1 MTTRVRTRRVRGGV
15 GESTHRWDGIPK
27 VDGTYT
33 YSSDLYM
40 DRMLWGATLR
50 SPHPKANITK
60 LDIGSAVA
68 MTGVHAVL
76 TGDDVPGRKT
86 FGLEHA
92 DQPILG
98 SETVE
103 FWGQP
108 IALVAADDPE
118 TARLAVEAIDIEYE
132 VLAPLTDPEEAD
144 KIDSV
149 FHRLS
154 CRRGPQALQSSVVV
168 EGYYEVGMQDQAP
181 LGTESGMAIPDDR
194 GGVDLHIAT
203 QWTHSDHEQIVAG
216 LGLEDDAVRVHHAGV
231 GGAFGA
237 REDVSLQIHLCLLAL
252 YTGKPVKMVYSRAES
267 FVGHVHRH
275 PARLWFRHE
284 ADTDGTLRRI
294 EAKIIIDGGA
304 FQSTSNSVILNA
316 VYHAAG
322 PYRCDSVAVDGVAAR
337 TNNPPCGAM
346 RGFGAVQACFGHEA
360 QMDKLADA
368 LGMDRVELRIKNALR
383 RGDPLA
389 TSGQL
394 IDTSAPVVEIL
405 ERVRRMP
412 LPPENL
418 SEDPRLLPGG
428 TGLTTP
434 RGAVNR
440 GVGYAVGVK
449 NLCFSGGF
457 DDYAEA
463 RVCITPFGVEVH
475 TAAVEVG
482 QGLGASCAQIART
495 VLGIEDV
502 VVYFDDTSKIGSAG
516 STSASRQTQMTGGAV
531 LEAAGMAREIA
542 LSRGGG
548 DELDASGVWKDGMLV
563 TSMRDLVGN
572 QNIEYHTRFHHPPTE
587 APDHNGQGD
596 LYVDFGFAVHR
607 AVVDVDQ
614 ELGLF
619 KVVQID
625 TVQDVGF
632 MINPRSVVGQ
642 IEGGTMQGIGLATL
656 EEVVV
661 EDGVIKNPTFTDYL
675 LPTFLDAPPIEI
687 QVIEEPSSF
696 GPFGAKG
703 VGEPPTVS
711 STASVVAAIRQATG
725 LELNRTP
732 VRPEHVALSGR
743 CRVADGE
750 SARA

>member
-1 MTTRVRTRRVRGGV
+1 MTTRVRTPTVRGGV
-15 GESTHRWDGIPK
+15 GESTYRTDGIPK
-27 VDGTYT
+27 VDGTYI

-50 SPHPKANITK
+50 SPHPKATITK
-60 LDIGSAVA
+60 LDIGPAVA

-76 TGDDVPGRKT
+76 TDDDVPGRKT
-86 FGLEHA
+86 FGLEDA

-98 SETVE
+98 SRSVE
-103 FWGQP
+103 YWGQP

-132 VLAPLTDPEEAD
+132 VLVPLTDPEEAD
-144 KIDSV
+144 AIDSV
-149 FHRLS
+149 FHRIR
-154 CRRGPQALQSSVVV
+154 CRRGPQDAHGSVVV

-181 LGTESGMAIPDDR
+181 LGTESGLAIPDDR

-203 QWTHSDHEQIVAG
+203 QWTHVDHEQIVAG
-216 LGLEDDAVRVHHAGV
+216 LGVVDDAVRVHHAGV

-252 YTGKPVKMVYSRAES
+252 YTGRPVKMVYSRAES

-275 PARLWFRHE
+275 PAQLWMRHE
-284 ADTDGTLRRI
+284 ADPDGTLRRI
-294 EAKIIIDGGA
+294 EAKVIIDGGA
-304 FQSTSNSVILNA
+304 FQSTSNSVIGNA

-322 PYRCDSVAVDGVAAR
+322 PYRCDSVAVDGVAVK

-368 LGMDRVELRIKNALR
+368 LGMDRVELRIKNAVR

-405 ERVRRMP
+405 ERLRRMP
-412 LPPENL
+412 LPPQNR
-418 SEDPRLLPGG
+418 SDDPLLLPGG
-428 TGLTTP
+428 TGLTTS
-434 RGAVNR
+434 RSVVRR
-440 GVGYAVGVK
+440 GVGYAVGLK
-449 NLCFSGGF
+449 NLCFSAGF
-457 DDYAEA
+457 DDYSEA
-463 RVCITPFGVEVH
+463 RVVITPFGVEVH

-482 QGLGASCAQIART
+482 QGLGMSCAQIART

-502 VVYFDDTSKIGSAG
+502 VVYYDDTSKIGSAG

-531 LEAAGMAREIA
+531 MEAAQMAREVA
-542 LSRGGG
+542 LQRGGG
-548 DELDASGVWKDGMLV
+548 DRLDGEGVWKDGVLV
-563 TSMRDLVGN
+563 TPMEDLVGRE
-572 QNIEYHTRFHHPPTE
+572 NIEYHTRFHHPQTE
-587 APDHNGQGD
+587 EPDASGQGD
-596 LYVDFGFAVHR
+596 LHVDFAFAAHR

-619 KVVQID
+619 RVVQVD

-687 QVIEEPSSF
+687 DVIEEPSSF

-711 STASVVAAIRQATG
+711 STAAVVAAIRQATG

-732 VRPEHVALSGR
+732 VRPEHVALSSR
-743 CRVADGE
+743 
-750 SARA
+750 

>member
-1 MTTRVRTRRVRGGV
+1 MTTRVRTGEVRGGV
-15 GESTHRWDGIPK
+15 GESTSRADGIPK
-27 VDGTYT
+27 TDGTYT

-40 DRMLWGATLR
+40 DRMLFGATLR
-50 SPHPKANITK
+50 SPHPKARIIK
-60 LDIGSAVA
+60 LDIGPAVA

-76 TGDDVPGRKT
+76 TSDDVPGSNA
-86 FGLEHA
+86 FGLESA
-92 DQPILG
+92 DQPILVPDL
-98 SETVE
+98 VE
-103 FWGQP
+103 YWGQAV
-108 IALVAADDPE
+108 ALVAADDPE
-118 TARLAVEAIDIEYE
+118 TARRAVEAIEIEYE
-132 VLAPLTDPEEAD
+132 VLEPLTDPEDAD
-144 KIDSV
+144 ARDSV
-149 FHRLS
+149 FHRARCL
-154 CRRGPQALQSSVVV
+154 RGPQDVSGAVVV

-181 LGTESGMAIPDDR
+181 LGTESGLAIPDGQ

-203 QWTHSDHEQIVAG
+203 QWTHVDRDQIVAG
-216 LGLEDDAVRVHHAGV
+216 LGVEEDTVRVHHAGV

-252 YTGKPVKMVYSRAES
+252 YTGRPVKMEYSRAES

-275 PARLWFRHE
+275 PAQLWMRHE
-284 ADTDGTLRRI
+284 ADPDGTLRRI
-294 EAKIIIDGGA
+294 EARIILDGGA
-304 FQSTSNSVILNA
+304 YRSTSDSVVGNA

-322 PYRCDSVAVDGVAAR
+322 PYRCDSVSVEGVAVR

-383 RGDPLA
+383 RGDPMA
-389 TSGQL
+389 TSGQV

-405 ERVRRMP
+405 ERLRSMP
-412 LPPENL
+412 LPADDR
-418 SEDPRLLPGG
+418 SDDPRLLPGG
-428 TGLTTP
+428 TGLTTSRSMVR
-434 RGAVNR
+434 RGIGY
-440 GVGYAVGVK
+440 GVGLK
-449 NLCFSGGF
+449 NLCFSAGF
-457 DDYAEA
+457 DDYSEA
-463 RVCITPFGVEVH
+463 RVVITPFGVEVH

-482 QGLGASCAQIART
+482 QGLGMSCEQIART

-502 VVYFDDTSKIGSAG
+502 VVYYDDTSKIGSAG

-531 LEAAGMAREIA
+531 LEAARMAREIA
-542 LSRGGG
+542 LERGGG
-548 DELDASGVWKDGMLV
+548 DELNAAGVWKDGVLV
-563 TSMRDLVGN
+563 TPMEDLVGGE
-572 QNIEYHTRFHHPPTE
+572 NIEYHTRFHHPQTE
-587 APDHNGQGD
+587 EPDHNGQGN
-596 LYVDFGFAVHR
+596 LHVDFAFAAHR

-619 KVVQID
+619 RVVQVD

-656 EEVVV
+656 EEIVV
-661 EDGVIKNPTFTDYL
+661 EEGVIKNPTFTDYL
-675 LPTFLDAPPIEI
+675 LPTFLDAPPMAIE
-687 QVIEEPSSF
+687 VIEEPSSF

-711 STASVVAAIRQATG
+711 STAAVVAAIRDATG

-732 VRPEHVALSGR
+732 VRPEHVALSSG
-743 CRVADGE
+743 
-750 SARA
+750 

>member
-1 MTTRVRTRRVRGGV
+1 MTSGVLTRKPRGTV
-15 GESTHRWDGIPK
+15 GESTDRTDGIPK

-50 SPHPKANITK
+50 SPHPKAIVRN
-60 LDIGSAVA
+60 LNLSRAVA

-86 FGLEHA
+86 FGLEEP
-92 DQPILG
+92 DQPILA
-98 SETVE
+98 SERVE
-103 FWGQP
+103 YWGQP
-108 IALVAADDPE
+108 VAVVAADDPE
-118 TARLAVEAIDIEYE
+118 IARRAVEAIEVEYD
-132 VLAPLTDPEEAD
+132 VLTPLIDPEEAEAR
-144 KIDSV
+144 DSI
-149 FHRLS
+149 FHRLG
-154 CRRGPQALQSSVVV
+154 CRRGPQDRRGSVAV

-181 LGTESGMAIPDDR
+181 LGTESGLAIPDGH

-203 QWTHSDHEQIVAG
+203 QWTHVDQEQIVAG
-216 LGLEDDAVRVHHAGV
+216 LGVSEDMVRVHHAGV

-252 YTGKPVKMVYSRAES
+252 YTGRPVKMVYSRGES

-275 PARLWFRHE
+275 PARLWMRHE
-284 ADTDGTLRRI
+284 ADPDGTLRRI
-294 EAKIIIDGGA
+294 EAKIILDGGA
-304 FQSTSNSVILNA
+304 FRSTSDSVIGNA

-322 PYRCDSVAVDGVAAR
+322 PYRCDSVAVEGVAVR

-360 QMDKLADA
+360 QMDRLADA
-368 LGMDRVELRIKNALR
+368 LGMDRMDLRIKNALR

-389 TSGQL
+389 TTGQIL
-394 IDTSAPVVEIL
+394 DTSVPVVEIL
-405 ERVRRMP
+405 EQLRNMP
-412 LPPENL
+412 MPASGPND
-418 SEDPRLLPGG
+418 DPRLLPGG

-434 RGAVNR
+434 RVAVRR

-449 NLCFSGGF
+449 NLCFSAGF

-463 RVCITPFGVEVH
+463 RVALTPFGVEVH

-482 QGLGASCAQIART
+482 QGLGMILAQIART

-502 VVYFDDTSKIGSAG
+502 VVYYDDTSKIGSAG

-531 LEAAGMAREIA
+531 LDAARMVREMA
-542 LSRGGG
+542 LQRGGG
-548 DELDASGVWKDGMLV
+548 DELDESGVWRDGVLV
-563 TSMRDLVGN
+563 TPMQALVRDE
-572 QNIEYHTRFHHPPTE
+572 NIEYHTRFHHPPTE
-587 APDHNGQGD
+587 PPGENGLGN
-596 LYVDFGFAVHR
+596 LHVDFAFAAHR

-619 KVVQID
+619 RVVQVD

-632 MINPRSVVGQ
+632 MINPRSVTGQ

-656 EEVVV
+656 EELIV
-661 EDGVIKNPTFTDYL
+661 EEGMIKNPTFTDYL
-675 LPTFLDAPPIEI
+675 LPTFLDAPPINIE
-687 QVIEEPSSF
+687 VVEEPSSF

-711 STASVVAAIRQATG
+711 STAAVVAAIRQATG

-732 VRPEHVALSGR
+732 VRPEHVALGISG
-743 CRVADGE
+743 
-750 SARA
+750 

>member
-1 MTTRVRTRRVRGGV
+1 MTTRVRTHTVRDGV
-15 GESTHRWDGIPK
+15 GVSTTRTDGVPK
-27 VDGTYT
+27 VDGTYL
-33 YSSDLYM
+33 YSGDLHM
-40 DRMLWGATLR
+40 DRMLFGATLR
-50 SPHPKANITK
+50 CPHPKARITR
-60 LDIGSAVA
+60 LDIGPAVA

-76 TGDDVPGRKT
+76 VGDDVPGSNA
-86 FGLEHA
+86 FGLESA
-92 DQPILG
+92 DQPILV
-98 SETVE
+98 TDLVE
-103 FWGQP
+103 YWGQAV
-108 IALVAADDPE
+108 ALVAADDPE
-118 TARLAVEAIDIEYE
+118 TARLAVEAIEIEYE
-132 VLAPLTDPEEAD
+132 VLDPLTDPEEAD
-144 KIDSV
+144 RRDSV
-149 FHRLS
+149 FHRS
-154 CRRGPQALQSSVVV
+154 RCRRGPQDVSGAVVV

-181 LGTESGMAIPDDR
+181 LGTESGLAIPDGQ

-203 QWTHSDHEQIVAG
+203 QWTHVDRDQIVAG
-216 LGLEDDAVRVHHAGV
+216 LGVDVDAVRVHHAGV

-252 YTGKPVKMVYSRAES
+252 YTGRPVKMEYSRAES

-275 PARLWFRHE
+275 PAQLWMRHE
-284 ADTDGTLRRI
+284 ADLDGTLRRI
-294 EAKIIIDGGA
+294 EARIILDGGA
-304 FQSTSNSVILNA
+304 FRSTSDSVIGNA

-322 PYRCDSVAVDGVAAR
+322 PYRCDSVSVEGVAAR

-389 TSGQL
+389 TSGQV

-405 ERVRRMP
+405 ERLRRMP
-412 LPPENL
+412 LPDEN
-418 SEDPRLLPGG
+418 SSDDPRLLPGG
-428 TGLTTP
+428 TGLTTSLP
-434 RGAVNR
+434 MVKR
-440 GVGYAVGVK
+440 GVGYAVGLK

-463 RVCITPFGVEVH
+463 RVAITPFGVEVH

-482 QGLGASCAQIART
+482 QGLGMACAQIART

-502 VVYFDDTSKIGSAG
+502 VVYYDDTSKIGSAG

-531 LEAAGMAREIA
+531 MEAARVARQIA
-542 LSRGGG
+542 LERGGG
-548 DELDASGVWKDGMLV
+548 DELDGEGVWKDGILV
-563 TSMRDLVGN
+563 TPMKDLVGGE
-572 QNIEYHTRFHHPPTE
+572 NIEYHTRFHHPQTD
-587 APDHNGQGD
+587 APDRNGQGD
-596 LYVDFGFAVHR
+596 IHVDFAFAAHR

-619 KVVQID
+619 RVVQID

-656 EEVVV
+656 EEIVV

-687 QVIEEPSSF
+687 EVIEEPSSF

-711 STASVVAAIRQATG
+711 STAAVVAAIRDATG

-732 VRPEHVALSGR
+732 VRPEHVAL
-743 CRVADGE
+743 ATH
-750 SARA
+750 

>member
-1 MTTRVRTRRVRGGV
+1 MTTRVRTPTVRGGV
-15 GESTHRWDGIPK
+15 GDSTHRSDGVPK
-27 VDGTYT
+27 VDGTYI

-50 SPHPKANITK
+50 SPHPKAVITK
-60 LDIGSAVA
+60 LDIGPAVA

-76 TGDDVPGRKT
+76 TDDDVPGRKT
-86 FGLEHA
+86 FGLEDA

-98 SETVE
+98 SRSVE
-103 FWGQP
+103 YWGQP
-108 IALVAADDPE
+108 VALVVADDPE

-144 KIDSV
+144 AVDSV
-149 FHRLS
+149 FHRIN
-154 CRRGPQALQSSVVV
+154 CRRGPQDVTGSVAV

-181 LGTESGMAIPDDR
+181 LGTESGLAIPDDR

-216 LGLEDDAVRVHHAGV
+216 LGVADDAVRVHHAGV

-252 YTGKPVKMVYSRAES
+252 YTGRPVKMVYSRAES

-275 PARLWFRHE
+275 PAQLWMRHE
-284 ADTDGTLRRI
+284 ADPDGTLRRI
-294 EAKIIIDGGA
+294 EAKVIIDGGA
-304 FQSTSNSVILNA
+304 FQSTSNSVIGNA
-316 VYHAAG
+316 VYHASG
-322 PYRCDSVAVDGVAAR
+322 PYRCDSVAVDGVAAK

-389 TSGQL
+389 TSGQV

-405 ERVRRMP
+405 DRLRRMP
-412 LPPENL
+412 LPPENR
-418 SEDPRLLPGG
+418 SDDPRLLPGG

-434 RGAVNR
+434 RSMVRR
-440 GVGYAVGVK
+440 GVGYAIGLK
-449 NLCFSGGF
+449 NLCFSSGF

-463 RVCITPFGVEVH
+463 RVVITPFGVEVH

-482 QGLGASCAQIART
+482 QGLGMSCAQIART

-502 VVYFDDTSKIGSAG
+502 VVYYDDTSKIGSAG

-531 LEAAGMAREIA
+531 LEAARMARDIA
-542 LSRGGG
+542 LQRGGG
-548 DELDASGVWKDGMLV
+548 DELDSEGVWKNGVLV
-563 TSMRDLVGN
+563 TTMKDLVGKES
-572 QNIEYHTRFHHPPTE
+572 IDSHTRFHHPQTE
-587 APDHNGQGD
+587 EPDHNGQGD
-596 LYVDFGFAVHR
+596 LHVDFAFAAHR

-619 KVVQID
+619 RVVKID

-661 EDGVIKNPTFTDYL
+661 EDGVIKNPTFIDYL

-687 QVIEEPSSF
+687 EVIEEPSSF

-711 STASVVAAIRQATG
+711 STAAVVAAIRQATG

-732 VRPEHVALSGR
+732 VRPEHVALSSR
-743 CRVADGE
+743 
-750 SARA
+750 

>member
-1 MTTRVRTRRVRGGV
+1 MTTRVRTPTVQDGV
-15 GESTHRWDGIPK
+15 GVSTSRTDGIPK
-27 VDGTYT
+27 VDGTYL
-33 YSSDLYM
+33 YSGDLYM
-40 DRMLWGATLR
+40 DRMLFGATLR
-50 SPHPKANITK
+50 CPHPKARITR
-60 LDIGSAVA
+60 LDIGPAVA

-76 TGDDVPGRKT
+76 VGDDVPGSNA
-86 FGLEHA
+86 FGLESA
-92 DQPILG
+92 DQPILA
-98 SETVE
+98 TDLVE
-103 FWGQP
+103 YWGQAV
-108 IALVAADDPE
+108 ALVAADDPE
-118 TARLAVEAIDIEYE
+118 TARLAVEAIEIEYE
-132 VLAPLTDPEEAD
+132 VLEPLTDPEEAD
-144 KIDSV
+144 RRDSV
-149 FHRLS
+149 FHRAR
-154 CRRGPQALQSSVVV
+154 CRRGPQDVSGAVVV

-181 LGTESGMAIPDDR
+181 LGTESGLAIPDGQ

-203 QWTHSDHEQIVAG
+203 QWTHVDRDQIVAG
-216 LGLEDDAVRVHHAGV
+216 LGVDEDAVRVHHAGV

-252 YTGKPVKMVYSRAES
+252 YTGRPVKMEYSRAES

-275 PARLWFRHE
+275 PAQLWMRHE
-284 ADTDGTLRRI
+284 ADPDGTLRRI
-294 EAKIIIDGGA
+294 EARIILDGGA
-304 FQSTSNSVILNA
+304 YRSTSDSVIGNA

-322 PYRCDSVAVDGVAAR
+322 PYRCDSVSVEGVAAR

-360 QMDKLADA
+360 QMDTLADA
-368 LGMDRVELRIKNALR
+368 LGMDRVELRIRNALR
-383 RGDPLA
+383 RGDRLA
-389 TSGQL
+389 TSGQV
-394 IDTSAPVVEIL
+394 IDTSAPVTEIL
-405 ERVRRMP
+405 ERLRRMP
-412 LPPENL
+412 LPAEDL
-418 SEDPRLLPGG
+418 SDDPRLLPGG
-428 TGLTTP
+428 TGLTTSRP
-434 RGAVNR
+434 MVRR
-440 GVGYAVGVK
+440 GVGYAVGLK

-463 RVCITPFGVEVH
+463 RVAITPFGVEVH

-482 QGLGASCAQIART
+482 QGLGMACAQIART

-502 VVYFDDTSKIGSAG
+502 VVYYDDTSKIGSAG

-531 LEAAGMAREIA
+531 MEAARIARQIA
-542 LSRGGG
+542 LERGGG
-548 DELDASGVWKDGMLV
+548 DELDGEGVWKDGVLV
-563 TSMRDLVGN
+563 TPMEDLVGRE
-572 QNIEYHTRFHHPPTE
+572 NIEYHTRFHHAQTDE
-587 APDHNGQGD
+587 PDHNGQGD
-596 LYVDFGFAVHR
+596 IHVDFAFAAHR

-619 KVVQID
+619 RVVQID

-656 EEVVV
+656 EEIVV

-687 QVIEEPSSF
+687 EVIEEPSSF

-711 STASVVAAIRQATG
+711 STAAVVAAIRDATG

-732 VRPEHVALSGR
+732 VRPEHVALGSR
-743 CRVADGE
+743 
-750 SARA
+750 

>member
-1 MTTRVRTRRVRGGV
+1 MTTRVSTREVRGGV
-15 GESTHRWDGIPK
+15 GESTHRSDGIPK
-27 VDGTYT
+27 TDGTYT

-40 DRMLWGATLR
+40 DRMLFGATLR
-50 SPHPKANITK
+50 SPHPKARITK
-60 LDIGSAVA
+60 LDIGPAVA

-76 TGDDVPGRKT
+76 TGDDVPGRNA
-86 FGLEHA
+86 FGLETP
-92 DQPILG
+92 DQPILA
-98 SETVE
+98 SDRVE
-103 FWGQP
+103 YWGQAV
-108 IALVAADDPE
+108 ALVAADDPE
-118 TARLAVEAIDIEYE
+118 TARLAVEAIEIEYE
-132 VLAPLTDPEEAD
+132 VLEPLTDPEDAD
-144 KIDSV
+144 ARDSV
-149 FHRLS
+149 FHRTR
-154 CRRGPQALQSSVVV
+154 CRRGPQDVSGAVVV

-181 LGTESGMAIPDDR
+181 LGTESGLAIPDGQ

-203 QWTHSDHEQIVAG
+203 QWTHVDRDQIVAG
-216 LGLEDDAVRVHHAGV
+216 LGVEKDAVRVHHAGV

-252 YTGKPVKMVYSRAES
+252 YTGRPVKMEYSRAES

-275 PARLWFRHE
+275 PAQLWMRHE
-284 ADTDGTLRRI
+284 ADLDGTLRRI
-294 EAKIIIDGGA
+294 EARIIIDGGA
-304 FQSTSNSVILNA
+304 FRSTSDSVVGNA

-322 PYRCDSVAVDGVAAR
+322 PYRCDSVSVDGVAVR

-368 LGMDRVELRIKNALR
+368 LGMDRVELRIKNALH

-389 TSGQL
+389 TSGQV

-405 ERVRRMP
+405 ERLRSMP
-412 LPPENL
+412 LPAEN
-418 SEDPRLLPGG
+418 SSDDPRLLPGG
-428 TGLTTP
+428 TGLTTSRP
-434 RGAVNR
+434 MVRR
-440 GVGYAVGVK
+440 GVGYAIGLK
-449 NLCFSGGF
+449 NLCFSAGF
-457 DDYAEA
+457 DDYSEA
-463 RVCITPFGVEVH
+463 RVAITPFGVEVH

-482 QGLGASCAQIART
+482 QGLGLACAQIART

-502 VVYFDDTSKIGSAG
+502 VVYYDDTSKIGSAG

-531 LEAAGMAREIA
+531 MEAARMAREIA
-542 LSRGGG
+542 LQRGGG
-548 DELDASGVWKDGMLV
+548 DELNGEGVWKDGVLV
-563 TSMRDLVGN
+563 TSMEDLVGKE
-572 QNIEYHTRFHHPPTE
+572 NIEYHTRFHHPQTE
-587 APDHNGQGD
+587 EPDRDGQGD
-596 LYVDFGFAVHR
+596 IHVDFAFAAHR
-607 AVVDVDQ
+607 AVVDVDG

-619 KVVQID
+619 RVVQID

-656 EEVVV
+656 EEIVV

-687 QVIEEPSSF
+687 DVIEEPSSF

-711 STASVVAAIRQATG
+711 STAAVVAAIRDATG

-732 VRPEHVALSGR
+732 VRPEHVALGA
-743 CRVADGE
+743 C
-750 SARA
+750 

>member
-1 MTTRVRTRRVRGGV
+1 MTTRLRTRTVRDGV
-15 GESTHRWDGIPK
+15 GESTARSDGIPK
-27 VDGTYT
+27 VDGTYL

-40 DRMLWGATLR
+40 DRMLFGATLR
-50 SPHPKANITK
+50 SPHPKARITR
-60 LDIGSAVA
+60 LDIGPAVA

-76 TGDDVPGRKT
+76 AGDDVPGLNA
-86 FGLEHA
+86 FGLETA
-92 DQPILG
+92 DQPILA
-98 SETVE
+98 TDLVE
-103 FWGQP
+103 YWGQ
-108 IALVAADDPE
+108 AVAVVAADDPE
-118 TARLAVEAIDIEYE
+118 TARLAVEAIEIEYE
-132 VLAPLTDPEEAD
+132 VLEPLTDPEEAD
-144 KIDSV
+144 RRDSV
-149 FHRLS
+149 FHRAR
-154 CRRGPQALQSSVVV
+154 CRRGPQDASGAVVV

-181 LGTESGMAIPDDR
+181 LGTESGLAAPDGQ

-203 QWTHSDHEQIVAG
+203 QWTHVDRDQIVAG
-216 LGLEDDAVRVHHAGV
+216 LGVEEHMVRVHHAGV

-252 YTGKPVKMVYSRAES
+252 YTGRPVKMEYSRAES

-275 PARLWFRHE
+275 PAQLWMRHE
-284 ADTDGTLRRI
+284 ADLDGTLRRI
-294 EAKIIIDGGA
+294 EARVIIDGGA
-304 FQSTSNSVILNA
+304 YRSTSDSVVGNA

-322 PYRCDSVAVDGVAAR
+322 PYRCDSVAVDGVAVR

-368 LGMDRVELRIKNALR
+368 LGMDRVDLRIKNAVG
-383 RGDPLA
+383 RGDALA
-389 TSGQL
+389 TSGQV

-405 ERVRRMP
+405 ERLRRMP
-412 LPPENL
+412 LPAEDL
-418 SEDPRLLPGG
+418 SDDPRLLPGG
-428 TGLTTP
+428 TGLTTSRP
-434 RGAVNR
+434 MVER
-440 GVGYAVGVK
+440 GVGYAVGLK
-449 NLCFSGGF
+449 NLCFSAGF

-463 RVCITPFGVEVH
+463 RVAITPFGVEVH

-482 QGLGASCAQIART
+482 QGLGMSCAQIART

-502 VVYFDDTSKIGSAG
+502 VVYYDDTSKIGSAG

-531 LEAAGMAREIA
+531 MEAARMAREIA
-542 LSRGGG
+542 LQRGGG
-548 DELDASGVWKDGMLV
+548 DELDGEGVWKDGVLV
-563 TSMRDLVGN
+563 TPMKDLVGRE
-572 QNIEYHTRFHHPPTE
+572 NIEYHTRFHHPQTE
-587 APDHNGQGD
+587 APDRNGQGNVH
-596 LYVDFGFAVHR
+596 VDFAFAAHR
-607 AVVDVDQ
+607 AVVDVDR

-619 KVVQID
+619 RVVQID

-656 EEVVV
+656 EEIVV
-661 EDGVIKNPTFTDYL
+661 EEGVIKNPTFTDYL

-687 QVIEEPSSF
+687 EVIEEPSSF

-711 STASVVAAIRQATG
+711 STAAVVAAIRDATG

-732 VRPEHVALSGR
+732 VRPEHVALASNG
-743 CRVADGE
+743 
-750 SARA
+750 

>member
-1 MTTRVRTRRVRGGV
+1 MTTGVRTREVRGGV
-15 GESTHRWDGIPK
+15 GESTYRTDGIPK
-27 VDGTYT
+27 VDGSYL

-50 SPHPKANITK
+50 SPYPKALVTK
-60 LDIGSAVA
+60 LDIGPAIA
-68 MTGVHAVL
+68 TTGVHAVL
-76 TGDDVPGRKT
+76 TSDDIPGRKT
-86 FGLEHA
+86 FGLEEP

-98 SETVE
+98 SELVE
-103 FWGQP
+103 YWGQP
-108 IALVAADDPE
+108 VALVAADDPE
-118 TARLAVEAIDIEYE
+118 VARMAAEAIDVEYE
-132 VLAPLTDPEEAD
+132 VLTPLIDPEEAD
-144 KIDSV
+144 ATDSV

-154 CRRGPQALQSSVVV
+154 CRRGPQDIRGSVVV

-181 LGTESGMAIPDDR
+181 LGTESGLAIPDGQ
-194 GGVDLHIAT
+194 GGVDIHIAT
-203 QWTHSDHEQIVAG
+203 QWTHVDHEQIVAG
-216 LGLEDDAVRVHHAGV
+216 LGVADGMVRVHHAGV

-252 YTGKPVKMVYSRAES
+252 HTGRPVKMVYSRAES
-267 FVGHVHRH
+267 FAGHVHRH

-284 ADTDGTLRRI
+284 ADPDGTLRRI
-294 EAKIIIDGGA
+294 EARVLMDGGA
-304 FQSTSNSVILNA
+304 FRSTSDSVIGNA

-322 PYRCDSVAVDGVAAR
+322 PYRCDSVSIDGVATR

-368 LGMDRVELRIKNALR
+368 LGMDRVDLRIKNALR

-394 IDTSAPVVEIL
+394 IDTSAPVVEIM
-405 ERVRRMP
+405 ERLRNMP
-412 LPPENL
+412 LPEAAL
-418 SEDPRLLPGG
+418 SGDPRLLPGG
-428 TGLTTP
+428 TGLTTSRSQVK
-434 RGAVNR
+434 RGI
-440 GVGYAVGVK
+440 GYAAGLK

-463 RVCITPFGVEVH
+463 RVCLTPFGVEVH

-482 QGLGASCAQIART
+482 QGLGMVCAQIART

-502 VVYFDDTSKIGSAG
+502 VVYYDDTSKIGSAG

-531 LEAAGMAREIA
+531 LEASRMVREIA
-542 LSRGGG
+542 LRRGKG
-548 DELDASGVWKDGMLV
+548 DELDESGVWKDGVLV
-563 TSMRDLVGN
+563 TPMRDLVGEN
-572 QNIEYHTRFHHPPTE
+572 GIEYHTRFHHPPTE
-587 APDHNGQGD
+587 PPGENGQGN
-596 LYVDFGFAVHR
+596 LHVDFAFAAHR
-607 AVVDVDQ
+607 AVVDVDR

-619 KVVQID
+619 RVVQID
-625 TVQDVGF
+625 TVQDVGY
-632 MINPRSVVGQ
+632 MLNPRSVIGQ

-656 EEVVV
+656 EELIV
-661 EDGVIKNPTFTDYL
+661 EEGVIKNPNFTDYL

-687 QVIEEPSSF
+687 EVIEEPSSF

-711 STASVVAAIRQATG
+711 STAAVVAAIRQATG
-725 LELNRTP
+725 LELHRTP
-732 VRPEHVALSGR
+732 VRPEHVALDKQ
-743 CRVADGE
+743 VPLVHD
-750 SARA
+750 

>member
-1 MTTRVRTRRVRGGV
+1 MTTRILTREVRGGV
-15 GESTHRWDGIPK
+15 GESTYPSDGIPK
-27 VDGTYT
+27 VDGTYI

-50 SPHPKANITK
+50 SPHPKAMIKK
-60 LDIGSAVA
+60 LDIGPAVA

-76 TGDDVPGRKT
+76 TDDDVHGCKT
-86 FGLEHA
+86 FGIEDS

-98 SETVE
+98 SHTVE
-103 FWGQP
+103 YWGQP

-118 TARLAVEAIDIEYE
+118 TARLAVEAIDVEYK
-132 VLAPLTDPEEAD
+132 VLDPLTDPEEAD
-144 KIDSV
+144 SIDSV
-149 FHRLS
+149 FRRIS
-154 CRRGPQALQSSVVV
+154 CRRGPQDSTGSVVV

-181 LGTESGMAIPDDR
+181 LGTESGMAVPDDR

-203 QWTHSDHEQIVAG
+203 QWTHADHEQIVAG
-216 LGLEDDAVRVHHAGV
+216 LGVADDAVRVHHAGV

-237 REDVSLQIHLCLLAL
+237 REDVSLQIHLCLLAF
-252 YTGKPVKMVYSRAES
+252 YTGRPVKMVYSRSES

-284 ADTDGTLRRI
+284 ADPDGTLRRI
-294 EAKIIIDGGA
+294 EAKVIVDGGA
-304 FQSTSNSVILNA
+304 FQSTSNSVIGNA

-322 PYRCDSVAVDGVAAR
+322 PYRCDSVAVDGVAAK

-394 IDTSAPVVEIL
+394 IETSAPVVEIL
-405 ERVRRMP
+405 ERVSRMP
-412 LPPENL
+412 LPAENR
-418 SEDPRLLPGG
+418 SDDPRVLPGG

-434 RGAVNR
+434 RPLVRR
-440 GVGYAVGVK
+440 GVGYAVGLK
-449 NLCFSGGF
+449 NLCFSSGF

-482 QGLGASCAQIART
+482 QGLGMSCAQIART

-502 VVYFDDTSKIGSAG
+502 VVYYDDTSKIGSAG

-531 LEAAGMAREIA
+531 LEAARMAREIA
-542 LSRGGG
+542 LRRGGG
-548 DELDASGVWKDGMLV
+548 DELDASGVWKDGVLV
-563 TSMRDLVGN
+563 TPMQDLVGEE
-572 QNIEYHTRFHHPPTE
+572 NIEYHTRFHHPQTD
-587 APDHNGQGD
+587 APGENGQGN
-596 LYVDFGFAVHR
+596 LHVDFAFAVHR
-607 AVVDVDQ
+607 AVVDVDR

-619 KVVQID
+619 RVVQID

-632 MINPRSVVGQ
+632 MINPRSVIGQ

-661 EDGVIKNPTFTDYL
+661 ENGVIKNPTFTDYL

-687 QVIEEPSSF
+687 EVIEEPSSF

-711 STASVVAAIRQATG
+711 STAAVVAAIREATG

-732 VRPEHVALSGR
+732 VRPEHVALNSP
-743 CRVADGE
+743 
-750 SARA
+750 

>member
-1 MTTRVRTRRVRGGV
+1 MTTRVRTPTVRGGV
-15 GESTHRWDGIPK
+15 GESTHRTDGVPK
-27 VDGTYT
+27 VDGTYI

-50 SPHPKANITK
+50 SPHPKATITK
-60 LDIGSAVA
+60 LDVGPAVA

-76 TGDDVPGRKT
+76 TDDDVPGRKT
-86 FGLEHA
+86 FGLEDA

-98 SETVE
+98 SRSVE
-103 FWGQP
+103 YWGQP

-144 KIDSV
+144 AIDSV
-149 FHRLS
+149 FHRIR
-154 CRRGPQALQSSVVV
+154 CRRGPQDAQGQVVV

-181 LGTESGMAIPDDR
+181 LGTESGLAIPDDR

-203 QWTHSDHEQIVAG
+203 QWTHVDHEQIVAG
-216 LGLEDDAVRVHHAGV
+216 LGVADDAVRVHHAGV

-252 YTGKPVKMVYSRAES
+252 YTGRPVKMVYSRAES

-275 PARLWFRHE
+275 PAQLWMRHE
-284 ADTDGTLRRI
+284 ADRDGTLRRI
-294 EAKIIIDGGA
+294 EAKVVIDGGA
-304 FQSTSNSVILNA
+304 FQSTSNSVIGNA

-322 PYRCDSVAVDGVAAR
+322 PYRCDSVAVDGVAAK

-368 LGMDRVELRIKNALR
+368 LGMDRVEFRIRNALR

-389 TSGQL
+389 TSGQV
-394 IDTSAPVVEIL
+394 IDTSTPVVEIL
-405 ERVRRMP
+405 ERLRRMP
-412 LPPENL
+412 LPAENL
-418 SEDPRLLPGG
+418 SDDPRLLPGG
-428 TGLTTP
+428 TGLTTSRP
-434 RGAVNR
+434 MVRR
-440 GVGYAVGVK
+440 GVGYAVGIK

-457 DDYAEA
+457 DDYSEA
-463 RVCITPFGVEVH
+463 RVVITPFGVEVH
-475 TAAVEVG
+475 TAAAEVG
-482 QGLGASCAQIART
+482 QGLGMSCAQIART

-502 VVYFDDTSKIGSAG
+502 VVYYDDTSKIGSAG

-531 LEAAGMAREIA
+531 MEAARMAREIA
-542 LSRGGG
+542 LQRGGG
-548 DELDASGVWKDGMLV
+548 DVLDGAGVWKDGALV
-563 TSMRDLVGN
+563 TPMKNLVGGE
-572 QNIEYHTRFHHPPTE
+572 NIEYHTRFHHPQTDE
-587 APDHNGQGD
+587 PDHDGQGNVH
-596 LYVDFGFAVHR
+596 VDFAFAAHR
-607 AVVDVDQ
+607 AVVDVDE

-619 KVVQID
+619 RVVQID

-687 QVIEEPSSF
+687 EVIEEPSSF

-711 STASVVAAIRQATG
+711 STAAVVAAIREATG

-732 VRPEHVALSGR
+732 VRPEHVALR
-743 CRVADGE
+743 
-750 SARA
+750 

>member
-1 MTTRVRTRRVRGGV
+1 MTTRLRTRTVRDGV
-15 GESTHRWDGIPK
+15 GESTARSDGIPK
-27 VDGTYT
+27 VDGTYL

-40 DRMLWGATLR
+40 DRMLFGATLR
-50 SPHPKANITK
+50 SPHPKARITR
-60 LDIGSAVA
+60 LDIGPAVA

-76 TGDDVPGRKT
+76 VGDDVPGLNA
-86 FGLEHA
+86 FGLETP
-92 DQPILG
+92 DQPILA
-98 SETVE
+98 TDLVE
-103 FWGQP
+103 YWGQAV
-108 IALVAADDPE
+108 ALVAADDPE
-118 TARLAVEAIDIEYE
+118 TARLAVEAIEIEYE
-132 VLAPLTDPEEAD
+132 VLEPLTDPEEAD
-144 KIDSV
+144 RRDSV
-149 FHRLS
+149 FHRAR
-154 CRRGPQALQSSVVV
+154 CRRGPQDVSGAVVV

-181 LGTESGMAIPDDR
+181 LGTESGLATPDGQ

-203 QWTHSDHEQIVAG
+203 QWTHVDRDQIVAG
-216 LGLEDDAVRVHHAGV
+216 LGVEEDMVRVHHAGV

-252 YTGKPVKMVYSRAES
+252 YTGRPVKMEYSRAES

-275 PARLWFRHE
+275 PAQLWMRHE
-284 ADTDGTLRRI
+284 ADVDGTLRRI
-294 EAKIIIDGGA
+294 EARVVIDGGA
-304 FQSTSNSVILNA
+304 YRSTSDSVVGNA

-322 PYRCDSVAVDGVAAR
+322 PYRCDSVAVDGVAVR

-368 LGMDRVELRIKNALR
+368 LGMDRVDLRIKNALG

-389 TSGQL
+389 TSGQV

-405 ERVRRMP
+405 ERLRRMP
-412 LPPENL
+412 LPAEDL
-418 SEDPRLLPGG
+418 SDDPRLLPGG
-428 TGLTTP
+428 TGLTTSRP
-434 RGAVNR
+434 MVER
-440 GVGYAVGVK
+440 GVGYAVGLK
-449 NLCFSGGF
+449 NLCFSAGF

-463 RVCITPFGVEVH
+463 RVAITPFGVEVH

-482 QGLGASCAQIART
+482 QGLGMSCAQIART

-502 VVYFDDTSKIGSAG
+502 VVYYDDTSKIGSAG

-531 LEAAGMAREIA
+531 MEAARMAREIA
-542 LSRGGG
+542 LQRGGG
-548 DELDASGVWKDGMLV
+548 DELDGEGVWKDGVLV
-563 TSMRDLVGN
+563 APMKDLVGRE
-572 QNIEYHTRFHHPPTE
+572 NIEYHTRFHHPQTE
-587 APDHNGQGD
+587 APDRNGQGNVH
-596 LYVDFGFAVHR
+596 VDFAFAAHR
-607 AVVDVDQ
+607 AVVDVDR

-619 KVVQID
+619 RVVQID

-656 EEVVV
+656 EEIVV
-661 EDGVIKNPTFTDYL
+661 EEGVIKNPTFTDYL

-687 QVIEEPSSF
+687 EVIEEPSSF

-711 STASVVAAIRQATG
+711 STAAVVAAIRDATG
-725 LELNRTP
+725 LELHRTP
-732 VRPEHVALSGR
+732 VRPEHVALASNG
-743 CRVADGE
+743 
-750 SARA
+750 

>member
-1 MTTRVRTRRVRGGV
+1 MTTRVRTPTVRGGV
-15 GESTHRWDGIPK
+15 GESTHRTDGIPK

-50 SPHPKANITK
+50 SPHPKAIITK
-60 LDIGSAVA
+60 LDIGPAVA

-86 FGLEHA
+86 FGLEDA

-98 SETVE
+98 SQAVE
-103 FWGQP
+103 YWGQP

-118 TARLAVEAIDIEYE
+118 TARLAVEAIDIDYD

-144 KIDSV
+144 AVDSV
-149 FHRLS
+149 FHRIS
-154 CRRGPQALQSSVVV
+154 CRRGPQDAGGSVVV

-181 LGTESGMAIPDDR
+181 LGTESGLAIPDDR

-203 QWTHSDHEQIVAG
+203 QWTHVDHEQIVAG
-216 LGLEDDAVRVHHAGV
+216 LGVADDAVRVHHAGV

-252 YTGKPVKMVYSRAES
+252 YTGRPVKMVYSRAES

-275 PARLWFRHE
+275 PAQLWMRHE
-284 ADTDGTLRRI
+284 ADPDGTLRRI
-294 EAKIIIDGGA
+294 EARIIIDGGA
-304 FQSTSNSVILNA
+304 FQSTSNSVIGNA

-322 PYRCDSVAVDGVAAR
+322 PYRCDSVAVDGVAVK

-368 LGMDRVELRIKNALR
+368 LGMDRVELRISNALR

-389 TSGQL
+389 TSGQV

-405 ERVRRMP
+405 ERLRRVP
-412 LPPENL
+412 LPPQNH
-418 SEDPRLLPGG
+418 SDDPRLLPGG
-428 TGLTTP
+428 TGLTTSRP
-434 RGAVNR
+434 VVRR
-440 GVGYAVGVK
+440 GVGYAVGIK
-449 NLCFSGGF
+449 NLCFSAGF
-457 DDYAEA
+457 DDYSEA
-463 RVCITPFGVEVH
+463 RVVITPFGVEVH

-482 QGLGASCAQIART
+482 QGLGMACAQIART

-502 VVYFDDTSKIGSAG
+502 VVYYDDTSKIGSAG

-531 LEAAGMAREIA
+531 MEAARMAREIA
-542 LSRGGG
+542 LQRGGG
-548 DELDASGVWKDGMLV
+548 DRLDGEGVWKDGVLV
-563 TSMRDLVGN
+563 TPMRDLVGRE
-572 QNIEYHTRFHHPPTE
+572 NIEYHTRFHHPQTE
-587 APDHNGQGD
+587 EPDERGQGD
-596 LYVDFGFAVHR
+596 LHVDFAFAAHR

-619 KVVQID
+619 RVVQVD

-675 LPTFLDAPPIEI
+675 LPTFLDAPPIDIE
-687 QVIEEPSSF
+687 VIEEPSSF

-711 STASVVAAIRQATG
+711 STAAVVAAIREATG
-725 LELNRTP
+725 LELGRTP
-732 VRPEHVALSGR
+732 VRPEHVALSSR
-743 CRVADGE
+743 
-750 SARA
+750 

>member
-1 MTTRVRTRRVRGGV
+1 MTTRVRTPTIRGGV
-15 GESTHRWDGIPK
+15 GESTYRADGIPK
-27 VDGTYT
+27 VDGTYI

-50 SPHPKANITK
+50 SPHPKAVITK
-60 LDIGSAVA
+60 LDIGPAVA

-76 TGDDVPGRKT
+76 TDDDVPGRKT
-86 FGLEHA
+86 FGLEDA

-98 SETVE
+98 SQSVE
-103 FWGQP
+103 YWGQP
-108 IALVAADDPE
+108 IAIVAADDPE

-144 KIDSV
+144 AVDSV
-149 FHRLS
+149 FHRIS
-154 CRRGPQALQSSVVV
+154 CRRGPQDAQGSVAV

-181 LGTESGMAIPDDR
+181 LGTESGLAIPDDR

-203 QWTHSDHEQIVAG
+203 QWTHVDHEQIMAG
-216 LGLEDDAVRVHHAGV
+216 LGVADGAVRVHHAGV

-252 YTGKPVKMVYSRAES
+252 YTGRPVKMVYNRAES

-275 PARLWFRHE
+275 PARLWMRHE
-284 ADTDGTLRRI
+284 ADPDGTLRRI
-294 EAKIIIDGGA
+294 EARIIIDGGA
-304 FQSTSNSVILNA
+304 FQSTSNSVIGNA
-316 VYHAAG
+316 VYHATG
-322 PYRCDSVAVDGVAAR
+322 PYRCDSVAVDGVAVK

-360 QMDKLADA
+360 QMDRLADA

-389 TSGQL
+389 TSGQV

-405 ERVRRMP
+405 ERLRRMP
-412 LPPENL
+412 LPPENR
-418 SEDPRLLPGG
+418 SDDPRLLPGG
-428 TGLTTP
+428 TGLTTSRP
-434 RGAVNR
+434 MVRR
-440 GVGYAVGVK
+440 GVGYAAGLK
-449 NLCFSGGF
+449 NLCFSAGF
-457 DDYAEA
+457 DDYSEA
-463 RVCITPFGVEVH
+463 RVVITPFGVEVH

-482 QGLGASCAQIART
+482 QGLGMSCEQIART

-502 VVYFDDTSKIGSAG
+502 VVYYDDTSKIGSAG

-531 LEAAGMAREIA
+531 MEAARMAREIA
-542 LSRGGG
+542 LHRGGG
-548 DELDASGVWKDGMLV
+548 DELDGEGVWKDGVLV
-563 TSMRDLVGN
+563 TPMKDLVGRE
-572 QNIEYHTRFHHPPTE
+572 NIEYHTRFHHPQTE
-587 APDHNGQGD
+587 EPDASGQGD
-596 LYVDFGFAVHR
+596 LHVDFAFAAHR
-607 AVVDVDQ
+607 AVVDVDE

-619 KVVQID
+619 RVVQVD

-656 EEVVV
+656 EEIVV
-661 EDGVIKNPTFTDYL
+661 EDGVIRNPTFTDYL

-687 QVIEEPSSF
+687 EVIEEPSSF

-711 STASVVAAIRQATG
+711 STAAVVAAIRQATG

-732 VRPEHVALSGR
+732 VRPEHVALR
-743 CRVADGE
+743 T
-750 SARA
+750 

>member
-1 MTTRVRTRRVRGGV
+1 MTTRTRSRAVRGGV
-15 GESTHRWDGIPK
+15 GESTGRSDAIPK
-27 VDGTYT
+27 VDGTYI

-50 SPHPKANITK
+50 SPHPKAIITK
-60 LDIGSAVA
+60 LDIGPAVA

-76 TGDDVPGRKT
+76 TDDDVPGRKT
-86 FGLEHA
+86 FGLEEA
-92 DQPILG
+92 DQPILA
-98 SETVE
+98 SQRVE
-103 FWGQP
+103 YWGQP

-118 TARLAVEAIDIEYE
+118 IARLATEAIHVEYE
-132 VLAPLTDPEEAD
+132 VLEPLTDPGEAD
-144 KIDSV
+144 ATDSV
-149 FHRLS
+149 FHRIE
-154 CRRGPQALQSSVVV
+154 CRRGPQDAEGSVVV

-181 LGTESGMAIPDDR
+181 LGTESGLAVPDQR

-203 QWTHSDHEQIVAG
+203 QWTHADHEQIVAG
-216 LGLEDDAVRVHHAGV
+216 LDVADDAVRVHHAGV

-252 YTGKPVKMVYSRAES
+252 YTGKPVKMVYTRAES

-275 PARLWFRHE
+275 PAQLWMRHE
-284 ADTDGTLRRI
+284 ADPDGSLRRI
-294 EAKIIIDGGA
+294 EAKVVIDGGA
-304 FQSTSNSVILNA
+304 FQSTSNSVIGNA
-316 VYHAAG
+316 VYHASG
-322 PYRCDSVAVDGVAAR
+322 PYRCDSVAIEGVAVK

-368 LGMDRVELRIKNALR
+368 LGMDRVDFRVKNALA
-383 RGDPLA
+383 RGDRLA

-405 ERVRRMP
+405 ERLRRMP
-412 LPPENL
+412 LP
-418 SEDPRLLPGG
+418 SQAASDDPRLLPGG
-428 TGLTTP
+428 TGLTTSQP
-434 RGAVNR
+434 EVRR
-440 GVGYAVGVK
+440 GVGYAIGLK
-449 NLCFSGGF
+449 NLCFSAGF

-463 RVCITPFGVEVH
+463 RVALTPFGVEVH

-482 QGLGASCAQIART
+482 QGLGMLCAQIART

-502 VVYFDDTSKIGSAG
+502 VVYYDDTSQIGSAG

-531 LEAAGMAREIA
+531 LEAARMVREIA
-542 LSRGGG
+542 LQRGGG
-548 DELDASGVWKDGMLV
+548 DELDADGVWKDGALI
-563 TSMRDLVGN
+563 TSMSDLVG
-572 QNIEYHTRFHHPPTE
+572 QENIEYHTRFHHPQTE
-587 APDHNGQGD
+587 EPDQNGQGN
-596 LYVDFGFAVHR
+596 LHVDFAFAAHR
-607 AVVDVDQ
+607 AVVDVDPD
-614 ELGLF
+614 LGLF
-619 KVVQID
+619 RVVQVD

-656 EEVVV
+656 EEIVV
-661 EDGVIKNPTFTDYL
+661 ENGVIKNPTFTDYL
-675 LPTFLDAPPIEI
+675 LPTFLDAPPVNIE
-687 QVIEEPSSF
+687 VIEQPSSF

-711 STASVVAAIRQATG
+711 STAAVVAAIRSATG

-732 VRPEHVALSGR
+732 VRPEHVALENG
-743 CRVADGE
+743 
-750 SARA
+750 